1 MRAAIGDPEELIALG
16 AFVGAQVLVVCFAI
30 LIARA
35 YRERPLLLH
44 AAGGLLALMALLG
57 LAGAHPFLPEA
68 LMLLVLAAS
77 GMQLRDLASHAGS
90 LQQSRR
96 WLVDTSLGLLPALA
110 VASVLEPSVLFAG
123 LGLWSAVASV
133 VLVRL
138 WPQSRPWGRWLLPGL
153 AALGGAAALMG
164 LLQFDDQVA
173 AGALIPPAALLAV
186 WSACVFL
193 ATVWRSRIVGETR
206 VRSDARTTVDPL
218 TGLATSL
225 VLDERIQAARTLMRR
240 YGHPSVLLMI
250 HIDNLQRIA
259 DEFGSHA
266 AEGAMLSAAMR
277 VRQALREGDVAAR
290 VDDAHIAVLAEG
302 VAPAEAAANVAS
314 RVLAAG
320 LREPLPALPAE
331 FLQFRI
337 VLGGIPADDVPARK
351 LLKLLAARLELELA
365 SPSARHIVT
374 VASDEMALAAA

>member
-44 AAGGLLALMALLG
+44 AAGGLLALMALQG